1 MDLQDIRKKID
12 DVDTRMFEC
21 IVDRLKLVEEVVLW
35 KDANNMSIYDPE
47 REQSLISEKRNIA
60 TNMGFSADTAE
71 EILRAIIAESH
82 LQEKKFLASDNT
94 SPLKI
99 RKRIIADHPDLVD
112 IFSLISKK
120 YKNFFFLES
129 LGDDEW
135 NQSSYLGFA
144 PKTIFAIKNF
154 EVFVDGVSHGTK
166 SDPFLWLEEQFK
178 PYQNLVAN
186 TKETGFV
193 GGLIGHVNF
202 EAVKYAE
209 KSLDLKSHAGFYDVE
224 FGLFLDGLI
233 YNRKTEELEYVF
245 TEEDRFEEVLELL
258 SEDFLNAEDED
269 NNNDGDDDGVKKSI
283 ITKKSVSFTDEKMD
297 EYIDLCKEEIYAGNV
312 FQIVPSRKFNYEI
325 TENNNF
331 ELGFYKKLRETN
343 PSPNMFYINFEDRKI
358 IGSSPEMIAKIQGKR
373 IETYPIA
380 GTRSRGKTPQ
390 EDAKLS
396 AKMLSD
402 DKEVAEHLMLVDMA
416 RNDLGRVCEFG
427 TVKVEEIMALKKYSH
442 VQHLVSRVVGKIKPN
457 ISSLRAV
464 LSNFP
469 MGTVVGSPRIEAL
482 KILQK
487 YEVEPRGPYAGGVG
501 YWSITGDMQLSL
513 AIRSLFI
520 YNNKA
525 FAQAGAGV
533 VFDSVP
539 RFEREEIDKKAENV
553 KSLLY

>member
-1 MDLQDIRKKID
+1 MNLQDIRKKID
-12 DVDTRMFEC
+12 AVDTKMFEC
-21 IVDRLKLVEEVVLW
+21 IVERLKLVEEVVRW
-35 KDANNMSIYDPE
+35 KDANNMSIYDAV
-47 REQSLISEKRNIA
+47 REKELISEKRNVAIG
-60 TNMGFSADTAE
+60 MGFSPDTAE

-82 LQEKKFLASDNT
+82 LQEKKFLQSDNT

-99 RKRIIADHPDLVD
+99 RKRVIHNHPQLVD
-112 IFSLISKK
+112 IFEIISRTHE
-120 YKNFFFLES
+120 NFFFLES

-135 NQSSYLGFA
+135 NQSSYLGFS
-144 PKTIFAIKNF
+144 PKIIFAIKNF
-154 EVFVDGVSHGTK
+154 EVFIDGVSHGK
-166 SDPFLWLEEQFK
+166 KKDPFAWLEEQFK
-178 PYQNLVAN
+178 PYQNLVVN
-186 TKETGFV
+186 TKEAGFV
-193 GGLIGHVNF
+193 GGLVGHINF
-202 EAVKYAE
+202 EAVKYTE
-209 KSLDLKSHAGFYDVE
+209 KTLDLKSHTDFYDVE

-245 TEEDRFEEVLELL
+245 TEEDRFDEVLHLL
-258 SEDFLNAEDED
+258 E
-269 NNNDGDDDGVKKSI
+269 
-283 ITKKSVSFTDEKMD
+283 TKLTPKNENIKNESVAVQKSVSFTDQQMD
-297 EYIDLCKEEIYAGNV
+297 EYIEECKKEIYAGNV

-325 TENNNF
+325 GENNNF
-331 ELGFYKKLRETN
+331 ELEFYKKLRKTN
-343 PSPNMFYINFEDRKI
+343 PSPNMFYINFQNRKI

-427 TVKVEEIMALKKYSH
+427 SVKVEEIMALKKYSH

-457 ISSLRAV
+457 ISSLKAT

-487 YEVEPRGPYAGGVG
+487 SESDPRGPYAGGVG

-513 AIRSLFI
+513 AIRSLFVCE
-520 YNNKA
+520 NKA

-539 RFEREEIDKKAENV
+539 QFEREEIDKKAQNIR
-553 KSLLY
+553 SLL